1 MFAIPSAS
9 PYCTPGNIILSAHLW
24 TLSIESAGR
33 LDRVLRF
40 SRQFRSLR
48 ARAHG
53 TDVFGGNITTTNK
66 LLLLS
71 RFTEFT
77 FCLEI
82 SDKRKPRN
90 ELRSIEKVFLK
101 LTGRKV
107 DKPNFQQEN
116 KGITGYVFC
125 ETTQE

>member
-1 MFAIPSAS
+1 MVDM
-9 PYCTPGNIILSAHLW
+9 T
-24 TLSIESAGR
+24 AGR

-53 TDVFGGNITTTNK
+53 TDVFGGDITTTNK

-77 FCLEI
+77 FCVEI
-82 SDKRKPRN
+82 SDKRKLRN
-90 ELRSIEKVFLK
+90 ELRGIKKVILEINRAK
-101 LTGRKV
+101 S
-107 DKPNFQQEN
+107 
-116 KGITGYVFC
+116 
-125 ETTQE
+125 

>member
-1 MFAIPSAS
+1 M
-9 PYCTPGNIILSAHLW
+9 T
-24 TLSIESAGR
+24 AGR

-53 TDVFGGNITTTNK
+53 TDVFGGDITTTNK

-77 FCLEI
+77 FCVEI
-82 SDKRKPRN
+82 SDKRKLRN
-90 ELRSIEKVFLK
+90 ELRSIK
-101 LTGRKV
+101 
-107 DKPNFQQEN
+107 
-116 KGITGYVFC
+116 KGIL
-125 ETTQE
+125 EINRKIKE